1 MAAQTTNPV
10 SVPGAERTV
19 SLPGGGRAAS
29 VPGPAPSR
37 VRRLGRAL
45 LPGPSAGANGAAL
58 YRRWWLPWLWTAPAV
73 VCAVVF
79 GVFPFLNTVL
89 LSFTDAKPLGGAA
102 DFVGLSNYT
111 RMLDDSDFW
120 LATRNSVL
128 YAVIVVPLMV
138 LLPLMLAV
146 LVEKN
151 LPGIGFF
158 RSAFYTPVLASSVVV
173 GLSWQWLLADDGL
186 INTWLEKAHLIRDA
200 IPFLSDSWLILFSA
214 MGLTLWKGL
223 GWYMI
228 FYLAALGNVPKELH
242 EAASMDGAGTVRR
255 FWHITVPGVRQAM
268 MLVGTLTGIGSL
280 RVFTEIYMLG
290 SSTGGPGG
298 ADRTLP
304 FYIRDVGLDPLTGNA
319 GYGSAVSVA
328 LFALTLGLTLLAQ
341 RLTKEDES

>member
-1 MAAQTTNPV
+1 MTAQITNPV
-10 SVPGAERTV
+10 SGVEPLT
-19 SLPGGGRAAS
+19 ST
-29 VPGPAPSR
+29 PGPAPSR
-37 VRRLGRAL
+37 LRRLAKAA
-45 LPGPSAGANGAAL
+45 LPGPASGANGAAM
-58 YRRWWLPWLWTAPAV
+58 YRRWWLPWLWTAPAI

-89 LSFTDAKPLGGAA
+89 LSFTNAKPLGGAA
-102 DFVGLSNYT
+102 SFVGLDNYT
-111 RMLDDSDFW
+111 RMLQDDDFW
-120 LATRNSVL
+120 LATRNSIL

-186 INTWLEKAHLIRDA
+186 VNTWLEKAHLIKSA
-200 IPFLSDSWLILFSA
+200 IPFLSDSWLILLSA

-223 GWYMI
+223 GWYMV

-242 EAASMDGAGTVRR
+242 EAAQMDGAGAVRR

-304 FYIRDVGLDPLTGNA
+304 FYIRDVGLDPITGNA

>member
-1 MAAQTTNPV
+1 M
-10 SVPGAERTV
+10 
-19 SLPGGGRAAS
+19 
-29 VPGPAPSR
+29 
-37 VRRLGRAL
+37 
-45 LPGPSAGANGAAL
+45 
-58 YRRWWLPWLWTAPAV
+58 YRRWWLPWLWTAPAI

-89 LSFTDAKPLGGAA
+89 LSFTNAKPLGGAA
-102 DFVGLSNYT
+102 GFVGLDNYT
-111 RMLDDSDFW
+111 RMLQDDDFW
-120 LATRNSVL
+120 LATRNSIL

-186 INTWLEKAHLIRDA
+186 VNTWLQKAHLIQSA
-200 IPFLSDSWLILFSA
+200 IPFLSDSWLILLSA

-223 GWYMI
+223 GWYMV

-242 EAASMDGAGTVRR
+242 EAAQMDGAGAVRR
-255 FWHITVPGVRQAM
+255 FWHITVPGVRTAM

-304 FYIRDVGLDPLTGNA
+304 FYIRDVGLDPITGNA

>member
-1 MAAQTTNPV
+1 MTTLSPPTEGPGVAV
-10 SVPGAERTV
+10 SARDPRPGQPTGPRRLLRALRPGPGAD
-19 SLPGGGRAAS
+19 
-29 VPGPAPSR
+29 
-37 VRRLGRAL
+37 
-45 LPGPSAGANGAAL
+45 AGGAAL
-58 YRRWWLPWLWTAPAV
+58 YRRWWLPWLWMSPAIIGIT
-73 VCAVVF
+73 VF
-79 GVFPFLNTVL
+79 GLYPFLNTLL

-102 DFVGLSNYT
+102 SFVGLDNYT
-111 RMLDDSDFW
+111 RMLGDSDFW

-128 YAVIVVPLMV
+128 YALIVVPLMV

-173 GLSWQWLLADDGL
+173 GLSWQWLLSDQGL
-186 INTWLEKAHLIRDA
+186 VNTWLQKAHIIRSA
-200 IPFLSDSWLILFSA
+200 IPFLSDSWLILLCA

-242 EAASMDGAGTVRR
+242 EAAAVDGAGAVRR
-255 FWHITVPGVRQAM
+255 FWHITVPGVRTSM

-290 SSTGGPGG
+290 GATGGPGG

-304 FYIRDVGLDPLTGNA
+304 FYIRDVALDPLTGNA

-328 LFALTLGLTLLAQ
+328 LFVLTLGLTLLAQ

>member
-1 MAAQTTNPV
+1 MAATHTRNPV
-10 SVPGAERTV
+10 SVPGAEAK
-19 SLPGGGRAAS
+19 AAA
-29 VPGPAPSR
+29 PGPAPSR
-37 VRRLGRAL
+37 ARRLARAV
-45 LPGPSAGANGAAL
+45 LPGPAPGANGAAM
-58 YRRWWLPWLWTAPAV
+58 YRRWWLPWLWTAPAIA
-73 VCAVVF
+73 CAVIF
-79 GVFPFLNTVL
+79 GVFPFLNTML
-89 LSFTDAKPLGGAA
+89 LSFTNAKPLGGAYR
-102 DFVGLSNYT
+102 FVGLDNYT

-120 LATRNSVL
+120 LATRNSIL
-128 YAVIVVPLMV
+128 YALIVVPLMV
-138 LLPLMLAV
+138 LLPLLLAV

-186 INTWLEKAHLIRDA
+186 VNTWLQKAHLIRSA
-200 IPFLSDSWLILFSA
+200 IPFLSDSWLILLSA

-223 GWYMI
+223 GWYMV

-242 EAASMDGAGTVRR
+242 EAAAMDGAGAARR

-290 SSTGGPGG
+290 SATGGPGG

-304 FYIRDVGLDPLTGNA
+304 FYIRDVGLDPITGNA

-328 LFALTLGLTLLAQ
+328 LFLLTLGLTLLAQ
-341 RLTKEDES
+341 RLTKEDEA

>member
-1 MAAQTTNPV
+1 MATQIAKPV
-10 SVPGAERTV
+10 SVPGTERTA
-19 SLPGGGRAAS
+19 SAPGT
-29 VPGPAPSR
+29 APSR
-37 VRRLGRAL
+37 TRRIVRAL
-45 LPGPSAGANGAAL
+45 LPGPAPGANGAAL
-58 YRRWWLPWLWTAPAV
+58 YRRCWLPWLWTAPAI

-89 LSFTDAKPLGGAA
+89 LSFTNAKPLGGAA
-102 DFVGLSNYT
+102 SFVGLDNYS
-111 RMLDDSDFW
+111 RMLGDSDFW
-120 LATRNSVL
+120 LATRNSIL
-128 YAVIVVPLMV
+128 YAVVVVPLMV

-186 INTWLEKAHLIRDA
+186 VNTWLQQAHLIRSA
-200 IPFLSDSWLILFSA
+200 VPFLSDSWLILFSA

-228 FYLAALGNVPKELH
+228 FYLAALGNVPRELH
-242 EAASMDGAGTVRR
+242 EAASMDGAGSVRR
-255 FWHITVPGVRQAM
+255 FWHITMPGVRQAM

-328 LFALTLGLTLLAQ
+328 LFVLTLGLTLLAQ
-341 RLTKEDES
+341 RLTKEDEA

>member
-1 MAAQTTNPV
+1 M
-10 SVPGAERTV
+10 
-19 SLPGGGRAAS
+19 
-29 VPGPAPSR
+29 
-37 VRRLGRAL
+37 
-45 LPGPSAGANGAAL
+45 
-58 YRRWWLPWLWTAPAV
+58 YRRWWLPWLWTAPAIA
-73 VCAVVF
+73 CAVIF
-79 GVFPFLNTVL
+79 GVFPFLNTVI
-89 LSFTDAKPLGGAA
+89 LSFTNAKPLGGAA
-102 DFVGLSNYT
+102 SFVGLDNYT
-111 RMLDDSDFW
+111 RMLGDSDFW
-120 LATRNSVL
+120 LATRNSIL

-186 INTWLEKAHLIRDA
+186 VNTWLEKAHLIRSA
-200 IPFLSDSWLILFSA
+200 IPFLSDSWLILLSA

-223 GWYMI
+223 GWYMV
-228 FYLAALGNVPKELH
+228 FYLAALGNVPQELH
-242 EAASMDGAGTVRR
+242 EAAQMDGAGPVRR
-255 FWHITVPGVRQAM
+255 FWHITAPGVRQAM

-304 FYIRDVGLDPLTGNA
+304 FYIRDVGLDPITGNA

-328 LFALTLGLTLLAQ
+328 LFVLTLGLTLLAQ
-341 RLTKEDES
+341 RLTKEDEA

>member
-1 MAAQTTNPV
+1 MATQTVKPV
-10 SVPGAERTV
+10 SVPGAER
-19 SLPGGGRAAS
+19 AS

-37 VRRLGRAL
+37 LRRLGRAL
-45 LPGPSAGANGAAL
+45 LPGPAPGANGAAL
-58 YRRWWLPWLWTAPAV
+58 YRRWWLPWLWTAPAIG
-73 VCAVVF
+73 CAAVF

-102 DFVGLSNYT
+102 GFVGLSNYT
-111 RMLDDSDFW
+111 RMLDDPDFW

-128 YAVIVVPLMV
+128 YALIVVPLMV
-138 LLPLMLAV
+138 LLPLLLAV
-146 LVEKN
+146 LVERN

-186 INTWLEKAHLIRDA
+186 VNTWLEKAHLIRGA
-200 IPFLSDSWLILFSA
+200 IPFLSDSWLILLSA

-223 GWYMI
+223 GWYMV

-242 EAASMDGAGTVRR
+242 EAAAMDGAGAARR

-290 SSTGGPGG
+290 GSTGGPGG

-304 FYIRDVGLDPLTGNA
+304 FYIKDVGLDPLTGNA

-341 RLTKEDES
+341 RLTKEDAS

>member
-1 MAAQTTNPV
+1 MAATHTTNPV
-10 SVPGAERTV
+10 SVPGAEAKV
-19 SLPGGGRAAS
+19 SA
-29 VPGPAPSR
+29 PGPAPSR
-37 VRRLGRAL
+37 ARRLARAV
-45 LPGPSAGANGAAL
+45 LPGPTPGANGAAM
-58 YRRWWLPWLWTAPAV
+58 YRRWWLPWLWTAPAIA
-73 VCAVVF
+73 CAVIF
-79 GVFPFLNTVL
+79 GVFPFLNTML
-89 LSFTDAKPLGGAA
+89 LSFTNAKPLGGAYR
-102 DFVGLSNYT
+102 FVGLDNYT

-128 YAVIVVPLMV
+128 YALIVVPLMV
-138 LLPLMLAV
+138 LLPLLLAV

-186 INTWLEKAHLIRDA
+186 VNTWLQKAHLIRSA
-200 IPFLSDSWLILFSA
+200 VPFLSDSWLILLSA

-223 GWYMI
+223 GWYMV

-242 EAASMDGAGTVRR
+242 EAAAMDGAGAARR

-290 SSTGGPGG
+290 SATGGPGG

-304 FYIRDVGLDPLTGNA
+304 FYIRDVGLDPITGNA

-328 LFALTLGLTLLAQ
+328 LFLLTLGLTLLAQ
-341 RLTKEDES
+341 RLTKEDEA

>member
-1 MAAQTTNPV
+1 MTTLSPPTGE
-10 SVPGAERTV
+10 PGVVASHDPR
-19 SLPGGGRAAS
+19 PGEPSGR
-29 VPGPAPSR
+29 
-37 VRRLGRAL
+37 RRLSRAL
-45 LPGPSAGANGAAL
+45 RLGPTADAGGAAL
-58 YRRWWLPWLWTAPAV
+58 YRRWWLPWLWMSPAIIGIT
-73 VCAVVF
+73 VF
-79 GVFPFLNTVL
+79 GLYPFLNTLL
-89 LSFTDAKPLGGAA
+89 LSFTNARPLGGAA
-102 DFVGLSNYT
+102 SFVGLDNYT
-111 RMLDDSDFW
+111 RMLGDSDFW

-128 YAVIVVPLMV
+128 YALIVVPLMV

-173 GLSWQWLLADDGL
+173 GLSWQWLLSDQGL
-186 INTWLEKAHLIRDA
+186 VNTWLQKAHIIRSA
-200 IPFLSDSWLILFSA
+200 IPFLSDSWLILLCA

-242 EAASMDGAGTVRR
+242 EAAAVDGAGAIRR
-255 FWHITVPGVRQAM
+255 FWHVTMPGVRTSM

-290 SSTGGPGG
+290 GATGGPGG

-304 FYIRDVGLDPLTGNA
+304 FYIRDVALDPLTGNA

-328 LFALTLGLTLLAQ
+328 LFVLTLGLTLLAQ
-341 RLTKEDES
+341 RLTKEEES

>member
-1 MAAQTTNPV
+1 MTVQITKPV
-10 SVPGAERTV
+10 SVPGAESTV
-19 SLPGGGRAAS
+19 SAPGA
-29 VPGPAPSR
+29 APSR
-37 VRRLGRAL
+37 LGRLSRAL
-45 LPGPSAGANGAAL
+45 LPGRAPGANGAAM
-58 YRRWWLPWLWTAPAV
+58 YRRWWLPWLWTAPAII
-73 VCAVVF
+73 CAVVF
-79 GVFPFLNTVL
+79 GVFPFLNTLV
-89 LSFTDAKPLGGAA
+89 LSFTNAKPLGGAA
-102 DFVGLSNYT
+102 SFVGLDNYT

-120 LATRNSVL
+120 LATRNSIL
-128 YAVIVVPLMV
+128 YALIVVPLMV
-138 LLPLMLAV
+138 LLPLLLAI

-186 INTWLEKAHLIRDA
+186 VNTWLEKSHVIRDA
-200 IPFLSDSWLILFSA
+200 IPFLSDPWLILLSA

-223 GWYMI
+223 GWYMV

-242 EAASMDGAGTVRR
+242 EAASMDGAGAARR

-290 SSTGGPGG
+290 GSTGGPGG

-328 LFALTLGLTLLAQ
+328 LFLLTLGLTLLAQ
-341 RLTKEDES
+341 RLTKEDDA

>member
-1 MAAQTTNPV
+1 MTQPTVNQAPV
-10 SVPGAERTV
+10 PAPPGAGAKR
-19 SLPGGGRAAS
+19 PGGAS
-29 VPGPAPSR
+29 PSAQPPGPLR
-37 VRRLGRAL
+37 RAL
-45 LPGPSAGANGAAL
+45 RFVTPGPSADAGGAAL
-58 YRRWWLPWLWTAPAV
+58 HRRWWLPWLWMAPAIV
-73 VCAVVF
+73 GATVF

-89 LSFTDAKPLGGAA
+89 VSFTDAKPLGGAY
-102 DFVGLSNYT
+102 DLVGLDNYR
-111 RMLDDSDFW
+111 RMLGDPDFW
-120 LATRNSVL
+120 LATRNSLL
-128 YAVIVVPLMV
+128 YALIVVPLMV
-138 LLPLMLAV
+138 LLPLLLAI

-173 GLSWQWLLADDGL
+173 GLSWQWLLSDQGL
-186 INTWLEKAHLIRDA
+186 VNTWLQKAHLIREA
-200 IPFLSDSWLILFSA
+200 VPFLSDSWLILLSA

-228 FYLAALGNVPKELH
+228 FYLAALGNVPRELH
-242 EAASMDGAGTVRR
+242 EAAAVDGAGAVRR
-255 FWHITVPGVRQAM
+255 FWHVTVPGVRQSM

-290 SSTGGPGG
+290 GSTGGPGG

-319 GYGSAVSVA
+319 GYGAAVSVA

-341 RLTKEDES
+341 RLTKEDEA

>member
-1 MAAQTTNPV
+1 MTAQITKPV
-10 SVPGAERTV
+10 SVSGAERTP
-19 SLPGGGRAAS
+19 SAPGAK
-29 VPGPAPSR
+29 PSR
-37 VRRLGRAL
+37 LRAL
-45 LPGPSAGANGAAL
+45 LPGPVAGANGAAM
-58 YRRWWLPWLWTAPAV
+58 YRRWWLPWLWTAPAI

-79 GVFPFLNTVL
+79 GVFPFLNTLL

-102 DFVGLSNYT
+102 SFVGLDNYT

-120 LATRNSVL
+120 LATRNSIL

-138 LLPLMLAV
+138 LLPLLLAV

-186 INTWLEKAHLIRDA
+186 VNTWLEKAHLIRSA
-200 IPFLSDSWLILFSA
+200 IPFLSDPWLILLSA

-223 GWYMI
+223 GWYMV

-242 EAASMDGAGTVRR
+242 EAAAMDGAGSVRR

-304 FYIRDVGLDPLTGNA
+304 FYIRDVGLDPITGNA

-328 LFALTLGLTLLAQ
+328 LFLLTLGLTLLAQ

>member
-1 MAAQTTNPV
+1 MATLSPPTKGSGVAV
-10 SVPGAERTV
+10 SARDPRPGQPT
-19 SLPGGGRAAS
+19 GR
-29 VPGPAPSR
+29 
-37 VRRLGRAL
+37 RRLLRSL
-45 LPGPSAGANGAAL
+45 KPGPSADAGGAAL
-58 YRRWWLPWLWTAPAV
+58 YRRWWLPWLWMSPAIIGIS
-73 VCAVVF
+73 VF
-79 GVFPFLNTVL
+79 GLYPFLNTLL
-89 LSFTDAKPLGGAA
+89 LSFTDARPLGGAA
-102 DFVGLSNYT
+102 SFVGLDNYT
-111 RMLDDSDFW
+111 RMLGDSDFW

-128 YAVIVVPLMV
+128 YALIVVPLMV

-173 GLSWQWLLADDGL
+173 GLSWQWLLSDQGL
-186 INTWLEKAHLIRDA
+186 VNTWLQKAHIIRSA
-200 IPFLSDSWLILFSA
+200 IPFLSDSWLILLCA

-242 EAASMDGAGTVRR
+242 EAAAVDGAGAVRR
-255 FWHITVPGVRQAM
+255 FWHVTVPGVRTSM

-290 SSTGGPGG
+290 GATGGPGG

-304 FYIRDVGLDPLTGNA
+304 FYIRDVALDPLTGNA

-328 LFALTLGLTLLAQ
+328 LFVLTLGLTLLAQ

>member
-1 MAAQTTNPV
+1 M
-10 SVPGAERTV
+10 
-19 SLPGGGRAAS
+19 
-29 VPGPAPSR
+29 
-37 VRRLGRAL
+37 
-45 LPGPSAGANGAAL
+45 
-58 YRRWWLPWLWTAPAV
+58 YRRWWLPWLWTAPAI

-89 LSFTDAKPLGGAA
+89 LSFTDAKPLGGASS
-102 DFVGLSNYT
+102 FVGLDNYT

-120 LATRNSVL
+120 LATRNSIL
-128 YAVIVVPLMV
+128 YALIVVPLMV
-138 LLPLMLAV
+138 LLPLLLAV

-186 INTWLEKAHLIRDA
+186 VNTWLQKAHLIRSA
-200 IPFLSDSWLILFSA
+200 IPFLSDSWLILLSA

-223 GWYMI
+223 GWYMV
-228 FYLAALGNVPKELH
+228 FYLATLGNVPKELH
-242 EAASMDGAGTVRR
+242 EAAAMDGAGAARR

-304 FYIRDVGLDPLTGNA
+304 FYIRDVGLDPVTGNA

-328 LFALTLGLTLLAQ
+328 LFLLTLGLTLLAQ
-341 RLTKEDES
+341 RLTKEDEA

>member
-1 MAAQTTNPV
+1 M
-10 SVPGAERTV
+10 
-19 SLPGGGRAAS
+19 
-29 VPGPAPSR
+29 
-37 VRRLGRAL
+37 
-45 LPGPSAGANGAAL
+45 
-58 YRRWWLPWLWTAPAV
+58 YRRWWLPWLWTAPAI

-79 GVFPFLNTVL
+79 GVFPFLNTVV
-89 LSFTDAKPLGGAA
+89 LSFTNAKPLGGAA
-102 DFVGLSNYT
+102 GFVGLDNYT
-111 RMLDDSDFW
+111 RMLQDDDFW
-120 LATRNSVL
+120 LATRNSIL

-138 LLPLMLAV
+138 LLPLVLAV

-186 INTWLEKAHLIRDA
+186 VNTWLEKAHLIKSA
-200 IPFLSDSWLILFSA
+200 IPFLSDSWLILLSA

-223 GWYMI
+223 GWYMV

-242 EAASMDGAGTVRR
+242 EAAQMDGAGAVRR
-255 FWHITVPGVRQAM
+255 FWHITVPGVRTAM

-304 FYIRDVGLDPLTGNA
+304 FYIRDVGLDPITGNA

>member
-19 SLPGGGRAAS
+19 TVPGGGRAS

>member
-1 MAAQTTNPV
+1 M
-10 SVPGAERTV
+10 
-19 SLPGGGRAAS
+19 
-29 VPGPAPSR
+29 
-37 VRRLGRAL
+37 
-45 LPGPSAGANGAAL
+45 
-58 YRRWWLPWLWTAPAV
+58 YRRWWLPWLWTAPAI

-89 LSFTDAKPLGGAA
+89 LSFTNAKPLGGAA
-102 DFVGLSNYT
+102 SFVGLDNYT
-111 RMLDDSDFW
+111 RMLQDDDFW
-120 LATRNSVL
+120 LATRNSIL

-186 INTWLEKAHLIRDA
+186 VNTWLEKAHLIRSA
-200 IPFLSDSWLILFSA
+200 IPFLSDSWLILLSA

-223 GWYMI
+223 GWYMV

-242 EAASMDGAGTVRR
+242 EAAQMDGAGAVRR
-255 FWHITVPGVRQAM
+255 FWNITIPGVRTAM

-304 FYIRDVGLDPLTGNA
+304 FYIRDVGLDPITGNA

>member
-1 MAAQTTNPV
+1 M
-10 SVPGAERTV
+10 
-19 SLPGGGRAAS
+19 
-29 VPGPAPSR
+29 
-37 VRRLGRAL
+37 
-45 LPGPSAGANGAAL
+45 
-58 YRRWWLPWLWTAPAV
+58 YRRWWLPWLWTAPAI

-89 LSFTDAKPLGGAA
+89 LSFTNAKPLGGAYR
-102 DFVGLSNYT
+102 FVGLDNYT

-120 LATRNSVL
+120 LATRNSIL
-128 YAVIVVPLMV
+128 YALIVVPLMV
-138 LLPLMLAV
+138 LLPLLLAV

-186 INTWLEKAHLIRDA
+186 VNTWLQKAHLIRSA
-200 IPFLSDSWLILFSA
+200 VPFLSDSWLILLSA

-223 GWYMI
+223 GWYMV

-242 EAASMDGAGTVRR
+242 EAAAMDGAGAARR

-304 FYIRDVGLDPLTGNA
+304 FYIRDVGLDPITGNA

-328 LFALTLGLTLLAQ
+328 LFLLTLGLTLLAQ
-341 RLTKEDES
+341 RLTKEDEA

>member
-1 MAAQTTNPV
+1 MTTLSPPTKGSGVAV
-10 SVPGAERTV
+10 SSRDPRPGE
-19 SLPGGGRAAS
+19 PGGGR
-29 VPGPAPSR
+29 
-37 VRRLGRAL
+37 RLLRAL
-45 LPGPSAGANGAAL
+45 KPGPSADAGGAAL
-58 YRRWWLPWLWTAPAV
+58 YRRWWLPWLWMSPAIIGIS
-73 VCAVVF
+73 VF
-79 GVFPFLNTVL
+79 GLYPFLNTLL

-102 DFVGLSNYT
+102 SFVGLDNYT
-111 RMLDDSDFW
+111 RMLGDSDFW

-173 GLSWQWLLADDGL
+173 GLSWQWLLSDQGL
-186 INTWLEKAHLIRDA
+186 VNTWLEKAHIIRSA
-200 IPFLSDSWLILFSA
+200 IPFLSDSWLILLCA

-242 EAASMDGAGTVRR
+242 EAAAVDGAGAIRR
-255 FWHITVPGVRQAM
+255 FWHVTMPGVRTSM

-290 SSTGGPGG
+290 GATGGPGG

-304 FYIRDVGLDPLTGNA
+304 FYIRDIALDPLTGNA

-328 LFALTLGLTLLAQ
+328 LFVLTLGLTLLAQ